1 MTSSQLFVFLRWTYT
16 FELTMIDG
24 STAAENCRIV
34 KPIPVFTIIQPKTKT
49 FFLLY
54 TSNPMYNYNP
64 KQSFCIE
71 HCISAVA
78 CIRYMPFSGGGN
90 VLKRSVYIYIW
101 MGLTNKKLT
110 LVDNLPLFFVR

>member
-24 STAAENCRIV
+24 RTAAENCRIV

-64 KQSFCIE
+64 KQSFYTYIVINRCV
-71 HCISAVA
+71 SYV
-78 CIRYMPFSGGGN
+78 YVKGGN
-90 VLKRSVYIYIW
+90 V
-101 MGLTNKKLT
+101 
-110 LVDNLPLFFVR
+110 